1 MILGQLFLG
10 NICVPLEVP
19 MKFRIGV
26 QIKKHNFLLY
36 SMFPVQKEIKIV
48 FMCTWKHTNEFRS
61 GGRGLPVC
69 KKVRK

>member
-19 MKFRIGV
+19 MKFKIGV

-48 FMCTWKHTNEFRS
+48 C
-61 GGRGLPVC
+61 VC
-69 KKVRK
+69 AHGSTQMSLEVGAEDFQFARK